1 MLALHVRQRFEHAYR
16 PKTWTMY
23 KNMFFLFLTFCEFI
37 HITVHPVSLE
47 VLLFF
52 VEFLAFNDLKPSSIM
67 NYVTAVKSQ
76 YKWFH
81 IEVQIFDHPK
91 FKLFMKAVNTSIRA
105 KTKV

>member
-1 MLALHVRQRFEHAYR
+1 
-16 PKTWTMY
+16 MY